1 MSYKRKPNPPLANG
15 DINKK
20 PWQTYTSSI
29 LDEKGNVKY
38 DKNSPYDQRKKE
50 IVKGVQEIKTQ
61 ADKITGSRGSK
72 NATWKNITRDLRDA
86 DVIDEKTALKFK
98 QRANEAPGGA
108 RGTKNSAMKK
118 VVRNLKKL

>member
-29 LDEKGNVKY
+29 LDKEGNVTYKEG
-38 DKNSPYDQRKKE
+38 SPYSQRKKQ
-50 IVKGVQEIKTQ
+50 IVEGVKEIKTQ
-61 ADKITGSRGSK
+61 ADKIAGSRGSK
-72 NATWKNITRDLRDA
+72 NATWKNITRDLRDT
-86 DVIDEKTALKFK
+86 DIIDEKTALKFK

-118 VVRNLKKL
+118 VVGNLKNL